1 MKKALIGDLSMQQ
14 RNNWNDDD
22 LKRRH
27 IKVFAVTP
35 LLLYLAAIF
44 LISLF
49 SVFVGRGDFA
59 DLVIHNFVLLLGLPA
74 AVALAVALVIKLLD
88 NEPTGRFEFLLFEWF
103 KYAGQATK
111 VMTCVAVIL
120 TLAAVLS
127 LFR

>member
-14 RNNWNDDD
+14 RNSWNDDD

-35 LLLYLAAIF
+35 LLLYLATIF

-59 DLVIHNFVLLLGLPA
+59 NLVIQNFVLLLGLPTV
-74 AVALAVALVIKLLD
+74 VALAVALVIK
-88 NEPTGRFEFLLFEWF
+88 FI
-103 KYAGQATK
+103 GQ
-111 VMTCVAVIL
+111 
-120 TLAAVLS
+120 
-127 LFR
+127 

>member
-35 LLLYLAAIF
+35 LLWYLAAIF

-59 DLVIHNFVLLLGLPA
+59 NLVIHNFVLLLGLPA
-74 AVALAVALVIKLLD
+74 AVALAVALVI
-88 NEPTGRFEFLLFEWF
+88 NFI
-103 KYAGQATK
+103 GQ
-111 VMTCVAVIL
+111 
-120 TLAAVLS
+120 
-127 LFR
+127 